1 MPSLRGGRFYCRGSN
16 GRTVRSGAAVGGR
29 RMNTATTI
37 KVHVVVAAL
46 TAAAEKND

>member
-16 GRTVRSGAAVGGR
+16 GRTVRGGAAVGGR